1 LATSKV
7 TSKAQTTVPRAVRE
21 GLHVGPGDELE
32 WTREGERFVVEK
44 KKLRKGEDPL
54 DKWVGYIKD
63 MPGMTTDELMEEL
76 RGPALD
82 DDLRRRKPA
91 V

>member
-1 LATSKV
+1 MRSRLTTKG
-7 TSKAQTTVPRAVRE
+7 QTTVPRAQRE
-21 GLHVGPGDELE
+21 ALKLSPGDELD
-32 WTREGERFVVEK
+32 WRREGDVLIVK
-44 KKLRKGEDPL
+44 KVKRKKGEDPL

-63 MPGMTTDELMEEL
+63 WPGKTTDEIMEEL

-82 DDLRRRKPA
+82 DDLRGRKSA

>member
-1 LATSKV
+1 MRSKV
-7 TSKAQTTVPRAVRE
+7 TSKGQTTIPQVQRE
-21 GLHVGPGDELE
+21 ALGLHAGDELHWRRDGDE
-32 WTREGERFVVEK
+32 LIVK
-44 KKLRKGEDPL
+44 KVKRKKGEDPL
-54 DKWVGYIKD
+54 DKWVGYVKD
-63 MPGMTTDELMEEL
+63 WPGMTTDEIMEEL